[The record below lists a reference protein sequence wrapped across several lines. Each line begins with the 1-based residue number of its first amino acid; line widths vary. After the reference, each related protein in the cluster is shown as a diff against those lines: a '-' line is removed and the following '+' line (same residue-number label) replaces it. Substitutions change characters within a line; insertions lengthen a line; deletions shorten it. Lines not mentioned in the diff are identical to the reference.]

1 MLWANIYNLLRENDN
16 ISYELNNFYTR
27 AEQLSDENPNY
38 YSYETLS
45 LYDEVYE
52 DEDDNL
58 KSLTSEEKFKKIQEE
73 MKVLNNEIQ
82 NNNNASKVEKNLSD
96 LNYKFTE
103 IIEDIN
109 KKSVSTDKKIDQI
122 NDLITT
128 SFKFII
134 PALIVLAL
142 LVIFN

>member
-1 MLWANIYNLLRENDN
+1 MR
-16 ISYELNNFYTR
+16 
-27 AEQLSDENPNY
+27 
-38 YSYETLS
+38 
-45 LYDEVYE
+45 
-52 DEDDNL
+52 
-58 KSLTSEEKFKKIQEE
+58 
-73 MKVLNNEIQ
+73 VLNNEIQ

-109 KKSVSTDKKIDQI
+109 KKSVSSDKKIDQI

-128 SFKFII
+128 SLKFII